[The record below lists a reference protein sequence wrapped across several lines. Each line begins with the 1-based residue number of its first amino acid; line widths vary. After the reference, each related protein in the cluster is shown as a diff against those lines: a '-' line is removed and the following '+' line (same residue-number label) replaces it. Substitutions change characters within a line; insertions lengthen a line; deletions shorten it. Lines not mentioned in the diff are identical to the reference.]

1 MNTYLLFRRT
11 VAALLFC
18 AASTM
23 AYAEDNLVPPAEFS
37 PLDQEVQ
44 ALKQEVMALNRD
56 LFVLEEE
63 LLFPAN
69 TQVAIFL
76 SMDVGT
82 FFALDSVQVKLNDKI
97 VANYLYTERETRALH
112 KGGVQRLYIGNLR
125 AGNTELVAT
134 FTGQGPHN
142 RDYTRAASYDFT
154 KGLSPKFLE
163 LRISDQQAKL
173 QPEFV
178 VKEWE

>member
-1 MNTYLLFRRT
+1 MKAYSNFIIRCAVLPLCATAGIAG
-11 VAALLFC
+11 AA
-18 AASTM
+18 
-23 AYAEDNLVPPAEFS
+23 EPLVPPASFS

-44 ALKQEVMALNRD
+44 ALKKDVMTLNRD

-69 TQVAIFL
+69 TQVAIFV

-82 FFALDSVQVKLNDKI
+82 FFGLDSVQVKLNDKV
-97 VANYLYTERETRALH
+97 VANYLYTEREAKALF
-112 KGGVQRLYIGNLR
+112 KGGVQRIYIGNLR
-125 AGNTELVAT
+125 AGKNELIAY
-134 FTGQGPHN
+134 FTGTGPHN
-142 RDYTRAASYDFT
+142 RDYTRATSFEFN

-163 LRISDQQAKL
+163 LRINDKQAKL
-173 QPEFV
+173 QPEFA